1 SSQCQHFVTVRC
13 CKASCK
19 DGTIPKPSSD
29 AAAQDALDGPSVEHG
44 QNKGTN
50 FIPDRSR
57 PGLTTTAIGAV
68 DLQGAG
74 GNWATVGRRSRGG
87 RRVHRQRE
95 KRKGKSV
102 GLRIGTLNVGT
113 MTGKGREL
121 ADMMERRKVD
131 ILCVQETR
139 WKGSKARSI
148 GAGFKLFYYGVDSKR
163 NGVGVVLKEEFVRNV
178 LEVKRVSDRVMSLK
192 LEFEG
197 VMLNVVS
204 GYAPQVGCE
213 LEEKERFWSELDEVM
228 ESIPTGER
236 VVIGADFN
244 GHVGEGNTGDEEV
257 MGKFGVKE
265 RNLEGQMVVDFA
277 KRMDMAVVN
286 TYFQKREEHRVTYK
300 SGGRRTQVDYILCR
314 RGNLKEISDCK
325 VVVGEIVAR
334 QHRMVVC
341 RMTLMVCKTK
351 RSKIEIEKKTKWWKL
366 KKEECCEEFRQKLR
380 QALGGQVVLPDDWE
394 TTAEVIRET
403 GRKVLGVSS
412 GRRKED
418 KETWWWNEEVQD
430 SIQRKRLAKKK
441 WDMDRTEE
449 NRQEYKELQRRVKRE
464 VSKAK
469 QKAYEELYTRLD
481 TREGEKDLYRL
492 ARQRD
497 RDGKDVQ
504 QVRVIKDRDGRVL
517 TSEESVQRR
526 WKEYFEELMNEENER
541 EKRVER
547 VNSVEQ
553 KVDKIR
559 KDEVRKALKRMK
571 SGKAVGP
578 DDIPVEVWKCLGEAG
593 VEFLANLFN
602 RVLESE
608 RMPEEWRRS
617 VLVPIFKNKGDVQS
631 CSNYRGIKLMSHT
644 MKVWER
650 VVEAR
655 LRKVV
660 EICEQQ
666 YGFMPRKSTT
676 DAIFA
681 LRILMEKYR
690 DGQKELHCV
699 FVDLEKA
706 YDRVPRE
713 ELWYCMRKSGVAEK
727 YVRVVQDMY
736 ERSRTVVRCAVGQ
749 TEEFN
754 VEVGLHQG
762 SALSPFLFAMVMDQ
776 LSEEVRQESPWTM
789 MFADDIV
796 ICSESREQVEENLER
811 WRFALERRGM
821 KVSRSKTEYMC
832 VNEREGSGTVRLQGE
847 EVKKVQ
853 EFKYLGSTV
862 QSNGECGK
870 EVKKRV
876 QAGWNGWRKV
886 SGVLCDQKISA
897 RIKGK
902 VYRTVVRAAM
912 LYGLETVS
920 LRKRQESELEVAELK
935 MLSSGSSY
943 SREELM
949 NIRATTP
956 VDLFPSFLASTA
968 DLLAILI
975 KEAHNKVKPRRRGK
989 RSGVL
994 VRLRWRGLRTPLPG
1008 IFLSNVRSLCNKM
1021 DELTLQM
1028 NKNRDFPT
1036 SCVLCFTETWL
1047 CDAIPDSALQLGGFN
1062 LYRADRHTELS
1073 GKTKGGG
1080 ICFYTNNSWCND
1092 VKVLSQLCSPDL
1104 EAFIINCKPFY
1115 SPREFS
1121 SFILVGVYI
1130 PPQGNVHEAQRA
1142 LADEI
1147 QSVERT
1153 NPDALVIVLGDFNK
1167 GNLSHEL
1174 PKYKQFIK
1182 CPTRE
1187 GNVLDHCYTTIS
1199 GAYRAVPRAALGQ
1212 SDHIMLSPTQ
1222 LHTSATPHPPPLT
1235 PLTIKEEE
1243 VNRLFKRLNTRKAT
1257 GPDSVSPSLL
1267 KHCANQLS
1275 PVFTDIFN
1283 TSLETCRVPACF
1295 KTSAI
1300 VPVPK
1305 KTKITGLND
1314 YRPVALTSV
1323 VMKSF
1328 ESLVLSYLKD
1338 ITDPLL
1344 DPLQFA
1350 YRANRSVDDAVNMAL
1365 HFILQHLDSPG
1376 SYARILFV
1384 DFSSAFNTIIPAL
1397 LRDKHFQLNVPDSM
1411 CSWITDFLTD
1421 RRQFVRLGTHVSDLQ
1436 HISTG
1441 SPQGCVLSPLLFS
1454 LYTNGCT
1461 SGHQSVKLL
1470 KFADD
1475 TTLIGLISD
1484 GNESAYRGEID
1495 RLVSWCSTNNLELN
1509 SLKTVEMTVDFRKDP
1524 AHRPPVILCDSPVSS
1539 AESFCFLGTTITK
1552 ELKWAQNI
1560 SSLTKKAQ
1568 QRMYFLRQLK
1578 KFLLPVKMLVNFYT
1592 AIIESVLTSS
1602 ITVWFAAATARD
1614 KAKLQRVIHSAEK
1627 CGQCHILL
1635 ENEISIIKKLVSR
1648 RKHEVLQN
1656 FL

>member
-1 SSQCQHFVTVRC
+1 MAPQ
-13 CKASCK
+13 
-19 DGTIPKPSSD
+19 
-29 AAAQDALDGPSVEHG
+29 
-44 QNKGTN
+44 
-50 FIPDRSR
+50 
-57 PGLTTTAIGAV
+57 TA
-68 DLQGAG
+68 
-74 GNWATVGRRSRGG
+74 ATVFRCA
-87 RRVHRQRE
+87 
-95 KRKGKSV
+95 
-102 GLRIGTLNVGT
+102 LLF
-113 MTGKGREL
+113 L
-121 ADMMERRKVD
+121 
-131 ILCVQETR
+131 ILC
-139 WKGSKARSI
+139 S
-148 GAGFKLFYYGVDSKR
+148 Y
-163 NGVGVVLKEEFVRNV
+163 
-178 LEVKRVSDRVMSLK
+178 
-192 LEFEG
+192 
-197 VMLNVVS
+197 
-204 GYAPQVGCE
+204 
-213 LEEKERFWSELDEVM
+213 
-228 ESIPTGER
+228 
-236 VVIGADFN
+236 
-244 GHVGEGNTGDEEV
+244 
-257 MGKFGVKE
+257 
-265 RNLEGQMVVDFA
+265 
-277 KRMDMAVVN
+277 
-286 TYFQKREEHRVTYK
+286 
-300 SGGRRTQVDYILCR
+300 
-314 RGNLKEISDCK
+314 
-325 VVVGEIVAR
+325 
-334 QHRMVVC
+334 
-341 RMTLMVCKTK
+341 
-351 RSKIEIEKKTKWWKL
+351 
-366 KKEECCEEFRQKLR
+366 
-380 QALGGQVVLPDDWE
+380 
-394 TTAEVIRET
+394 
-403 GRKVLGVSS
+403 
-412 GRRKED
+412 
-418 KETWWWNEEVQD
+418 
-430 SIQRKRLAKKK
+430 
-441 WDMDRTEE
+441 
-449 NRQEYKELQRRVKRE
+449 
-464 VSKAK
+464 
-469 QKAYEELYTRLD
+469 
-481 TREGEKDLYRL
+481 
-492 ARQRD
+492 
-497 RDGKDVQ
+497 
-504 QVRVIKDRDGRVL
+504 
-517 TSEESVQRR
+517 
-526 WKEYFEELMNEENER
+526 
-541 EKRVER
+541 
-547 VNSVEQ
+547 
-553 KVDKIR
+553 
-559 KDEVRKALKRMK
+559 
-571 SGKAVGP
+571 
-578 DDIPVEVWKCLGEAG
+578 
-593 VEFLANLFN
+593 
-602 RVLESE
+602 
-608 RMPEEWRRS
+608 S
-617 VLVPIFKNKGDVQS
+617 VL
-631 CSNYRGIKLMSHT
+631 CH
-644 MKVWER
+644 
-650 VVEAR
+650 
-655 LRKVV
+655 
-660 EICEQQ
+660 
-666 YGFMPRKSTT
+666 
-676 DAIFA
+676 
-681 LRILMEKYR
+681 
-690 DGQKELHCV
+690 
-699 FVDLEKA
+699 
-706 YDRVPRE
+706 
-713 ELWYCMRKSGVAEK
+713 
-727 YVRVVQDMY
+727 
-736 ERSRTVVRCAVGQ
+736 
-749 TEEFN
+749 
-754 VEVGLHQG
+754 
-762 SALSPFLFAMVMDQ
+762 
-776 LSEEVRQESPWTM
+776 
-789 MFADDIV
+789 
-796 ICSESREQVEENLER
+796 
-811 WRFALERRGM
+811 
-821 KVSRSKTEYMC
+821 
-832 VNEREGSGTVRLQGE
+832 
-847 EVKKVQ
+847 
-853 EFKYLGSTV
+853 
-862 QSNGECGK
+862 
-870 EVKKRV
+870 
-876 QAGWNGWRKV
+876 
-886 SGVLCDQKISA
+886 
-897 RIKGK
+897 
-902 VYRTVVRAAM
+902 
-912 LYGLETVS
+912 
-920 LRKRQESELEVAELK
+920 
-935 MLSSGSSY
+935 SSGSSY

-975 KEAHNKVKPRRRGK
+975 KEARNKVKSRRRGK

-994 VRLRWRGLRTPLPG
+994 VRLRRRGLRTPLPG
-1008 IFLSNVRSLCNKM
+1008 IFLSNVHSLCNKM

-1036 SCVLCFTETWL
+1036 SCVLCFMETWL

-1073 GKTKGGG
+1073 GKTQGGG

-1130 PPQGNVHEAQRA
+1130 PPQGNVREAQRA

-1212 SDHIMLSPTQ
+1212 SDHIMGHLIPAYRQKLKLCKPVVRTSKKWTSEAVGELQGCLDCTDWDVFRSTTNSLDEYTDTVSSYIYFCEDSIIPTCTRVSYNNDKPWFTAKLRRLRSEKEAAFRSGDRGKYKEAKYRFSEELSPTQ

-1283 TSLETCRVPACF
+1283 TSLETCHVPACF

-1328 ESLVLSYLKD
+1328 ERLVLSYLKD

-1397 LRDKHFQLNVPDSM
+1397 LRDKFFQLNVPDSM

-1421 RRQFVRLGTHVSDLQ
+1421 RRQFMRLGTHVSDLQ

-1475 TTLIGLISD
+1475 TTLIDLISD

-1524 AHRPPVILCDSPVSS
+1524 APRPPVILCDSPVSS

-1627 CGQCHILL
+1627 LDGIPYFQCPPLCSGIAAANSTRDLTATAPNGYINNGGGEHGPLRL
-1635 ENEISIIKKLVSR
+1635 NVPYLPWDLVETLPEVGVEDPPNRGISNTFPADPHNTFGSAKSVWHPSP
-1648 RKHEVLQN
+1648 
-1656 FL
+1656 